1 MGEWLPGM
9 GEWLPGMGVWL
20 PGMPGQSPPLLPHSL
35 FSTSFFDWWLVAP
48 LKIKT
53 HERMCQKHSYS
64 LSHQRKESRA
74 NWRSAVVE
82 RPKKIRKKEN
92 VLNGECPWNRE
103 KKALAGPLCVCHMET
118 VCRHSGAGPHNPP
131 VPGDHRDGGMRPPS
145 WWEPS
150 SPDIRRKGQLRTYS
164 EAEARRPK

>member
-1 MGEWLPGM
+1 MR
-9 GEWLPGMGVWL
+9 EWLPGMGVWL
-20 PGMPGQSPPLLPHSL
+20 PGMPRQSPLLLPHSL

-53 HERMCQKHSYS
+53 RERVCQKHSYS

-118 VCRHSGAGPHNPP
+118 VCRNSGRRA
-131 VPGDHRDGGMRPPS
+131 S
-145 WWEPS
+145 QS
-150 SPDIRRKGQLRTYS
+150 SRS
-164 EAEARRPK
+164 RRPQGWGNETTQLVGALQSRH